1 VNQPLLEAKNLT
13 KVYRIGGGFGLL
25 SGRTVKAIDSVSFQI
40 PSDKPKIIALVGE
53 SGSGKSTIAKIILGL
68 LQPTS
73 GEVLYK
79 GRNISEWLKKNK
91 LEYYREVQS
100 IFQDPYGIY
109 NPFYRVERVL
119 ELAVKKF
126 KLASNKEDARKLI
139 LKAME
144 DVGLRPEDILGRYPH
159 QLSGGERQRLMLAR
173 ILLVKPNL
181 IIADEPISMID
192 VSLRAMFLNDLISF
206 KDKYNIS
213 SLFITHD
220 LNVASYVAD
229 DILVLCHGRIVEE
242 GPKDEVIKEPLHP
255 YTKLLMDS
263 VPVPDPTKRWKE
275 RLDLTSIESF
285 KKLKVEKGCAYFAR
299 CPFASE
305 KCGNEV
311 PPLLEIKTGRKVAC
325 FLYSLTK
332 P

>member
-1 VNQPLLEAKNLT
+1 MNQPLLEVKNLT
-13 KVYRIGGGFGLL
+13 KVYRIGGLL

-40 PSDKPKIIALVGE
+40 PSDKPKIVALVGE

-73 GEVLYK
+73 GEVIYK
-79 GRNISEWLKKNK
+79 GRNILEWLKKDK
-91 LEYYREVQS
+91 LEYYKEVQP

-126 KLASNKEDARKLI
+126 KLASNKEDTRKLI

-144 DVGLRPEDILGRYPH
+144 DIGLRPEDILGRYPH
-159 QLSGGERQRLMLAR
+159 QLSGGERQRLMLVR
-173 ILLVKPNL
+173 ILLIKPNL

-192 VSLRAMFLNDLISF
+192 VSLRAMFLNYLISF

-255 YTKLLMDS
+255 YTKLLTS
-263 VPVPDPTKRWKE
+263 SIPIPDPTKRWKE

-285 KKLKVEKGCAYFAR
+285 KKLKVEKGCVFFAR

-305 KCGNEV
+305 KCRNET
-311 PPLLEIKTGRKVAC
+311 PPFLEIKTGRKVAC
-325 FLYSLTK
+325 FLYL
-332 P
+332 